1 MALLLDIVS
10 WAFLGLGAAFLIIGG
25 IGMLRFPDLY
35 ARMHAAGVIDTLGAA
50 LILIGLAFQAGLTLV
65 TLKLLLILLF
75 VLFTSPTA
83 TYALANAAYRSG
95 FLPLLS
101 SKDDDSSKP

>member
-1 MALLLDIVS
+1 MALLLEIVS

-50 LILIGLAFQAGLTLV
+50 LILIGPAFQAGLTLV
-65 TLKLLLILLF
+65 TLKLLLILVF

-101 SKDDDSSKP
+101 SKDDAPSKP

>member
-10 WAFLGLGAAFLIIGG
+10 WAFLGLGATFLIIGG

-50 LILIGLAFQAGLTLV
+50 LILIGLAFQAGLILV

-101 SKDDDSSKP
+101 SKDDDPSKP